1 MTVVKMSAK
10 STRKARGRPAAGR
23 CAREVLNRCAPA
35 DQNTGRAL
43 GATSPI
49 VVDQGWLYDV
59 LRWAGVSQPTAA
71 HWQQVVIK
79 PVTCPGRHLVAPS
92 LIGWLGSRII
102 RRWVGAAAHKA
113 VARADSPRAAARALT
128 LTSLLA
134 NVWRGVVGAI
144 AFFVVLGTIGLNLT
158 PLLAGATVIG
168 ATLGFGAQSMV
179 RDLLAGVLL
188 TVEGQF
194 DIGDTIMVGD
204 TSGTVEDLTL
214 RVTRLRSDDGTVW
227 YVPNGE
233 IRKLANSSRGWAQA
247 TVDVPVPVAAAVDTV
262 LEAIQAAADA
272 VSEDPRYA
280 PHVPRAAPAVGRG
293 RHRGGHLHVPGVGAD
308 LHRRPRARGP
318 HLAPGDR
325 RAPAGGQGF
334 SPSRRCGGGS
344 GSDGAAPRSRSPTTA
359 SMMLGHGG

>member
-1 MTVVKMSAK
+1 VPLA
-10 STRKARGRPAAGR
+10 
-23 CAREVLNRCAPA
+23 
-35 DQNTGRAL
+35 
-43 GATSPI
+43 ATSPI
-49 VVDQGWLYDV
+49 VADDGWLYDV

-71 HWQQVVIK
+71 HWQEVIVKPLTVVM
-79 PVTCPGRHLVAPS
+79 VLLVAV
-92 LIGWLGSRII
+92 LIAWLGSRII

-113 VARADSPRAAARALT
+113 VAHADSPRASARALT

-134 NVWRGVVGAI
+134 NVWRGVIVVI
-144 AFFVVLGTIGLNLT
+144 ALFVVLGTIGLNLT

-204 TSGTVEDLTL
+204 TTGTVEDLTL

-247 TVDVPVPVAAAVDTV
+247 TVDIAVPVAAGVDTV
-262 LEAIQAAADA
+262 LDTMRGAAES
-272 VSEDPRYA
+272 VSNDPRYA
-280 PHVPRAAPAVGRG
+280 PLCLEPPRLWGVVATAADTFTCRVSVRTSSTDRERVARLLRQEMATRLQAAGVFAAAPAI
-293 RHRGGHLHVPGVGAD
+293 
-308 LHRRPRARGP
+308 
-318 HLAPGDR
+318 
-325 RAPAGGQGF
+325 APA
-334 SPSRRCGGGS
+334 STTPRPAADDEPS
-344 GSDGAAPRSRSPTTA
+344 
-359 SMMLGHGG
+359 

>member
-1 MTVVKMSAK
+1 MPLA
-10 STRKARGRPAAGR
+10 
-23 CAREVLNRCAPA
+23 
-35 DQNTGRAL
+35 
-43 GATSPI
+43 ATSPI
-49 VVDQGWLYDV
+49 VVDDGWLYDV

-71 HWQQVVIK
+71 HWQEVVIK
-79 PVTCPGRHLVAPS
+79 PLTVVMVLLVAA
-92 LIGWLGSRII
+92 LIAWLGSRVI

-113 VARADSPRAAARALT
+113 VAHADSPRASARALT

-134 NVWRGVVGAI
+134 NVWRGVIVVI
-144 AFFVVLGTIGLNLT
+144 ALFVVLGTIGFNLT

-204 TSGTVEDLTL
+204 TTGKVEDLTL

-247 TVDVPVPVAAAVDTV
+247 TVDIAVPVAAGVDTV
-262 LEAIQAAADA
+262 LDTMRAAAES
-272 VSEDPRYA
+272 VSTDPRYA
-280 PHVPRAAPAVGRG
+280 ALCLEPPRVWGVVASAADTFTCRVSVRTSSTDRERVARILRQEIASRLQAARVFDAAPA
-293 RHRGGHLHVPGVGAD
+293 GA
-308 LHRRPRARGP
+308 
-318 HLAPGDR
+318 LAPLSA
-325 RAPAGGQGF
+325 AP
-334 SPSRRCGGGS
+334 SPS
-344 GSDGAAPRSRSPTTA
+344 SDDESS
-359 SMMLGHGG
+359 

>member
-1 MTVVKMSAK
+1 VPLHAI
-10 STRKARGRPAAGR
+10 
-23 CAREVLNRCAPA
+23 
-35 DQNTGRAL
+35 
-43 GATSPI
+43 SPL

-59 LRWAGVSQPTAA
+59 LRWAGVSSPTAG

-79 PVTCPGRHLVAPS
+79 PVTVLVVVWVAI
-92 LIGWLGSRII
+92 LVGWVGSRII

-113 VARADSPRAAARALT
+113 VSHADSPRAAARALT

-134 NVWRGVVGAI
+134 NVWRGVVFAI

-194 DIGDTIMVGD
+194 DIGDTIAVGD
-204 TSGTVEDLTL
+204 TTGTVEDLTL

-247 TVDVPVPVAAAVDTV
+247 TVEVPVPVAAAVDTV
-262 LEAIQAAADA
+262 LDAITAAAEA
-272 VSEDPRYA
+272 VSNDPRYA
-280 PHVPRAAPAVGRG
+280 PLCLEPPRVWGVVATAADTFTCRVSVRTTTSDRERVARILRREVALR
-293 RHRGGHLHVPGVGAD
+293 LQAEGVYA
-308 LHRRPRARGP
+308 
-318 HLAPGDR
+318 
-325 RAPAGGQGF
+325 
-334 SPSRRCGGGS
+334 
-344 GSDGAAPRSRSPTTA
+344 TTA
-359 SMMLGHGG
+359 AAGPPDASMPRPAPDDNS

>member
-1 MTVVKMSAK
+1 VPLA
-10 STRKARGRPAAGR
+10 
-23 CAREVLNRCAPA
+23 
-35 DQNTGRAL
+35 
-43 GATSPI
+43 ATSTL

-59 LRWAGVSQPTAA
+59 LRWAGVSQPTAE
-71 HWQQVVIK
+71 HWQGVVIK
-79 PVTCPGRHLVAPS
+79 PVTVLVVIWVAIV
-92 LIGWLGSRII
+92 IGWLGSRII

-134 NVWRGVVGAI
+134 NVWRGVVSAI
-144 AFFVVLGTIGLNLT
+144 AFFVILGTVGLNLT

-194 DIGDTIMVGD
+194 DIGDTIAVGD
-204 TSGTVEDLTL
+204 TSGTVEDVTL

-247 TVDVPVPVAAAVDTV
+247 TVEVPVPIAAGVDTV
-262 LEAIQAAADA
+262 LDAIQTAADA
-272 VSEDPRYA
+272 VSGDPRYA
-280 PHVPRAAPAVGRG
+280 AMCVEPPRVWGVVATAADTFTCRVSVRTSTTDRERVARIL
-293 RHRGGHLHVPGVGAD
+293 RHEIALRLQAAGAFATTGTAPPGPGPGA
-308 LHRRPRARGP
+308 
-318 HLAPGDR
+318 
-325 RAPAGGQGF
+325 
-334 SPSRRCGGGS
+334 PSRDLEPGG
-344 GSDGAAPRSRSPTTA
+344 T
-359 SMMLGHGG
+359 

>member
-1 MTVVKMSAK
+1 MPLA
-10 STRKARGRPAAGR
+10 
-23 CAREVLNRCAPA
+23 
-35 DQNTGRAL
+35 
-43 GATSPI
+43 ATSPI
-49 VVDQGWLYDV
+49 VADDGWLYDV

-71 HWQQVVIK
+71 HWQEVVIK
-79 PVTCPGRHLVAPS
+79 PLTVAMVLLVAV
-92 LIGWLGSRII
+92 LIAWLGSRII

-113 VARADSPRAAARALT
+113 VAHADSPRASARALT

-134 NVWRGVVGAI
+134 NVWRGVVVVI
-144 AFFVVLGTIGLNLT
+144 ALFVVLGTIGLNLT

-204 TSGTVEDLTL
+204 TTGKVEDLTL

-247 TVDVPVPVAAAVDTV
+247 TVDIAVPVAAGVDTV
-262 LEAIQAAADA
+262 LDTMRAAADS
-272 VSEDPRYA
+272 VSNDPRYA
-280 PHVPRAAPAVGRG
+280 PLCLEPPRVWGVVATAADTFTCRVSVRTSSTDRERVARILRQEIALRLQAAGVFAAAPV
-293 RHRGGHLHVPGVGAD
+293 
-308 LHRRPRARGP
+308 
-318 HLAPGDR
+318 
-325 RAPAGGQGF
+325 
-334 SPSRRCGGGS
+334 S
-344 GSDGAAPRSRSPTTA
+344 AAPRPSSDDEP
-359 SMMLGHGG
+359 S

>member
-1 MTVVKMSAK
+1 
-10 STRKARGRPAAGR
+10 
-23 CAREVLNRCAPA
+23 
-35 DQNTGRAL
+35 
-43 GATSPI
+43 
-49 VVDQGWLYDV
+49 VVDDGWLYDV

-71 HWQQVVIK
+71 HWQEVVIK
-79 PVTCPGRHLVAPS
+79 PLTIVLVLLVAV
-92 LIGWLGSRII
+92 LIAWLGSRII

-113 VARADSPRAAARALT
+113 VAHADSPRASARALT

-134 NVWRGVVGAI
+134 NVWRGVIVVI
-144 AFFVVLGTIGLNLT
+144 ALFVVLGTIGVDLT

-204 TSGTVEDLTL
+204 TTGKVEDLTL

-247 TVDVPVPVAAAVDTV
+247 TVDIAVPVAAGVDTV
-262 LEAIQAAADA
+262 LDTMRAAADS
-272 VSEDPRYA
+272 VSTDPRYA
-280 PHVPRAAPAVGRG
+280 PLCLEPPRVWGVVATAADTFTCRVSVRTSSTDRERVARILRQEIASRLQAVG
-293 RHRGGHLHVPGVGAD
+293 VFDP
-308 LHRRPRARGP
+308 
-318 HLAPGDR
+318 
-325 RAPAGGQGF
+325 APAGAHAPI
-334 SPSRRCGGGS
+334 S
-344 GSDGAAPRSRSPTTA
+344 AAPRPSSDDE
-359 SMMLGHGG
+359 SS

>member
-1 MTVVKMSAK
+1 MLRRTRIPVV
-10 STRKARGRPAAGR
+10 
-23 CAREVLNRCAPA
+23 LI
-35 DQNTGRAL
+35 RAI
-43 GATSPI
+43 SPL

-59 LRWAGVSQPTAA
+59 LRWAGVSGPTAA

-79 PVTCPGRHLVAPS
+79 PVTVLVVIWVAI

-113 VARADSPRAAARALT
+113 VAHADSPRASARALT

-134 NVWRGVVGAI
+134 NVWRGVVAAI
-144 AFFVVLGTIGLNLT
+144 AFFVILGTIGLNLT

-194 DIGDTIMVGD
+194 DIGDTIAVGD
-204 TSGTVEDLTL
+204 TTGTVEDLTL

-247 TVDVPVPVAAAVDTV
+247 TVDVPVPVAAGVDTV
-262 LEAIQAAADA
+262 LDAIRAAADA
-272 VSEDPRYA
+272 VSNDPRYA
-280 PHVPRAAPAVGRG
+280 PLCLEPPRLWGVVATAADTFTCRVSLRTATPDRERVARVLRQEIAL
-293 RHRGGHLHVPGVGAD
+293 RLQAEGVFA
-308 LHRRPRARGP
+308 
-318 HLAPGDR
+318 
-325 RAPAGGQGF
+325 
-334 SPSRRCGGGS
+334 
-344 GSDGAAPRSRSPTTA
+344 TTA
-359 SMMLGHGG
+359 PVVASDLEGPRPSADEG

>member
-1 MTVVKMSAK
+1 MPLAAI
-10 STRKARGRPAAGR
+10 STP
-23 CAREVLNRCAPA
+23 
-35 DQNTGRAL
+35 
-43 GATSPI
+43 

-59 LRWAGVSQPTAA
+59 LRWAGVDQPTAA
-71 HWQQVVIK
+71 HWQEVVIK
-79 PVTCPGRHLVAPS
+79 PVTVLMVIWVAIV
-92 LIGWLGSRII
+92 IGWLGSRII

-134 NVWRGVVGAI
+134 NVWRGVVSAI
-144 AFFVVLGTIGLNLT
+144 AFFVILGTIGLNLT

-194 DIGDTIMVGD
+194 DIGDTIAVGD
-204 TSGTVEDLTL
+204 TSGTVEDVTL

-247 TVDVPVPVAAAVDTV
+247 TVDVPVPVAAGVDTV
-262 LEAIQAAADA
+262 LDAIRAAADA
-272 VSEDPRYA
+272 VSGDARYA
-280 PHVPRAAPAVGRG
+280 ALCVEPPRVWGVVATAADTFTCRVSVRTSTTDRERVARIL
-293 RHRGGHLHVPGVGAD
+293 RQEIALRLQAAGVFAIT
-308 LHRRPRARGP
+308 GP
-318 HLAPGDR
+318 
-325 RAPAGGQGF
+325 APAGPDPTG
-334 SPSRRCGGGS
+334 PL
-344 GSDGAAPRSRSPTTA
+344 RSAQPDDS
-359 SMMLGHGG
+359 

>member
-1 MTVVKMSAK
+1 MPLS
-10 STRKARGRPAAGR
+10 
-23 CAREVLNRCAPA
+23 
-35 DQNTGRAL
+35 
-43 GATSPI
+43 ATSAI
-49 VVDQGWLYDV
+49 VVDDGWLYDV
-59 LRWAGVSQPTAA
+59 LRWAGVSQPTAS

-79 PVTCPGRHLVAPS
+79 PLTVVLIVLVAV
-92 LIGWLGSRII
+92 LISWLGSRII

-113 VARADSPRAAARALT
+113 VSHADSPRAAARALT

-134 NVWRGVVGAI
+134 NIWRGVIVVI

-194 DIGDTIMVGD
+194 DIGDSIMVGD
-204 TSGTVEDLTL
+204 TTGKVEDLTL

-247 TVDVPVPVAAAVDTV
+247 TVDVPVPVTAAVDTV
-262 LEAIQAAADA
+262 LDTIRAAADT
-272 VSEDPRYA
+272 VTHDPRYA
-280 PHVPRAAPAVGRG
+280 PLCLEPPRLWGVVATAADTFTCRVSVRTATADRERVARLLRQEIAVGLQGKAVFAAVPAADAPAAPSR
-293 RHRGGHLHVPGVGAD
+293 PPEAD
-308 LHRRPRARGP
+308 
-318 HLAPGDR
+318 D
-325 RAPAGGQGF
+325 
-334 SPSRRCGGGS
+334 
-344 GSDGAAPRSRSPTTA
+344 A
-359 SMMLGHGG
+359 S

>member
-1 MTVVKMSAK
+1 MPFDAI
-10 STRKARGRPAAGR
+10 PP
-23 CAREVLNRCAPA
+23 L
-35 DQNTGRAL
+35 
-43 GATSPI
+43 
-49 VVDQGWLYDV
+49 VVDQGWLYDL

-79 PVTCPGRHLVAPS
+79 PVTVVVVIWVAIV
-92 LIGWLGSRII
+92 IGWLGSRII

-113 VARADSPRAAARALT
+113 VAHADSPRAAARALT

-134 NVWRGVVGAI
+134 NVWRGVVAAI

-194 DIGDTIMVGD
+194 DIGDTIAVGD
-204 TSGTVEDLTL
+204 TTGTVQDLTL

-247 TVDVPVPVAAAVDTV
+247 TVDVPVPVSASVDTV
-262 LEAIQAAADA
+262 LDAIEAAAQA
-272 VSEDPRYA
+272 VASDPDHA
-280 PHVPRAAPAVGRG
+280 PLCLEPPRVWGVVAMAADTFTCRVSVRTAT
-293 RHRGGHLHVPGVGAD
+293 
-308 LHRRPRARGP
+308 
-318 HLAPGDR
+318 GDR
-325 RAPAGGQGF
+325 ERVARILRREIALRLQEQGVFDLPAPVVATAETAG
-334 SPSRRCGGGS
+334 
-344 GSDGAAPRSRSPTTA
+344 PRSSA
-359 SMMLGHGG
+359 DDEH